1 LARIAVAAAGGSVL
15 AQRAMHARIRSSAL
29 AVSLLVMTLSACGNG
44 SSGGGQ
50 PSYDFTAVAQEVQA
64 FNDERPAIGGVGI
77 AIVQRERGVVWQQSF
92 GAFSDDRVYLLASS
106 SKSITAGVLMR
117 LADQGLLDLDR
128 PVADVVPWMRANPEI
143 TPAQLIS
150 NSSGL
155 VGLRP
160 NPSYPPYLCQF
171 VYNSG
176 TLQECG
182 ERIFTSTADDEDVV
196 PPDTE
201 YRYGGAQWQV
211 AGALAEIASG
221 KSWHDLIRE
230 TYVEPCGVPSL
241 AYNNHFVQFPGA
253 QLGYPMGF
261 AGDPSNLRP
270 TDNPNME
277 GGAYIDVGDYAKL
290 LLMHLRGGECDGGR
304 VLSEAAV
311 RRMHTDRIAAYGG
324 TTGTALE
331 GYGFGWWVDRDRPS
345 LVVDPGAYGAYAWL
359 DDERGYGVFFAL
371 EADTGIGT
379 ELFVRLAPL
388 VAAAIDAG
396 A

>member
-1 LARIAVAAAGGSVL
+1 MNVTIRTLGIAIGA
-15 AQRAMHARIRSSAL
+15 
-29 AVSLLVMTLSACGNG
+29 SLLLLTGCGNG
-44 SSGGGQ
+44 EGGGGNPPPQ
-50 PSYDFTAVAQEVQA
+50 YDFAAVASEVQA
-64 FNDERPAIGGVGI
+64 FVDAKPAIDGVGL
-77 AIVQRERGVVWQQSF
+77 AIVQRDRGVVFQQSF
-92 GAFSDDRVYLLASS
+92 GAFTDDRVYLLASS
-106 SKSITAGVLMR
+106 SKMITAGVLMR

-128 PVADVVPWMRANPEI
+128 PVADVVPWMRANPAI

-182 ERIFTSTADDEDVV
+182 ERIFTSTADDDDVV

-211 AGALAEIASG
+211 AGAVAEIASG
-221 KSWHDLIRE
+221 KSWSELVRE
-230 TYVEPCGVPSL
+230 TYVEPCDVPSL
-241 AYNNHFVQFPGA
+241 GFNNHFVQFPGA
-253 QLGYPMGF
+253 QGSYPHEF
-261 AGDPSNLRP
+261 AGDPSTLRP

-277 GGAYIDVGDYAKL
+277 GGAYTDVADYAKL
-290 LLMHLRGGECDGGR
+290 LLMHLRGGMCDGGR

-311 RRMHTDRIAAYGG
+311 RRMHEDRIAAYGG
-324 TTGTALE
+324 STGTAFE
-331 GYGFGWWVDRDRPS
+331 GYGFGWWVDRDQPS
-345 LVVDPGAYGAYAWL
+345 LTIDPGAYGAYAWI
-359 DDERGYGVFFAL
+359 DEERGYGVFFAL
-371 EADTGIGT
+371 EADTGVGT
-379 ELFVRLAPL
+379 ELFVRLLPL
-388 VAAAIDAG
+388 VTGAIDAG